1 MFNNED
7 IKAYREISAP
17 ESLRERVMA
26 SARQEKKKPIILSV
40 PMRSIAAIA
49 ACFVF
54 AVLVMIPM
62 LNGGGNEIYFDGE
75 RIGTEGIALAAEND
89 GIMPIEARAMG
100 IDVSLTLDSDGE
112 CSVRVSEGRV
122 GDTRMSYMGSEV
134 NVPGD
139 AELRWIIDLPDTEK
153 TYFMTVET
161 EDESFT
167 LNLEYG
173 ESGWQISRA
182 QDSN

>member
-17 ESLRERVMA
+17 EGLRERVMA

-54 AVLVMIPM
+54 AVLVMLPM

-75 RIGTEGIALAAEND
+75 KIGTEGISLAAENN
-89 GIMPIEARAMG
+89 GVMPIEARAMG
-100 IDVSLTLDSDGE
+100 LDLSLTLDVDRE
-112 CSVRVSEGRV
+112 CSVHVSEGRV
-122 GDTRMSYMGSEV
+122 GDTQMSYMGSDAS
-134 NVPGD
+134 VPGN
-139 AELRWIIDLPDTEK
+139 ATLRWIIDLPDTEK

-167 LNLEYG
+167 LSLEYG
-173 ESGWQISRA
+173 EGGWEISRV
-182 QDSN
+182 DE

>member
-1 MFNNED
+1 MFKNED
-7 IKAYREISAP
+7 IKAYRDISAP
-17 ESLRERVMA
+17 ESLRERVIA
-26 SARQEKKKPIILSV
+26 SARQEKKKPMILSA
-40 PMRSIAAIA
+40 PIRSIAAIA

-75 RIGTEGIALAAEND
+75 KIGNEGIALAAENN
-89 GIMPIEARAMG
+89 GVMPIEARVMG
-100 IDVSLTLDSDGE
+100 LDFSLSLDVDGE
-112 CSVRVSEGRV
+112 CLVHVSEGRV
-122 GDTRMSYMGSEV
+122 GDIGASCMESDANLS
-134 NVPGD
+134 GD
-139 AELRWIIDLPDTEK
+139 TTIRWIIDLPDTEK

-173 ESGWQISRA
+173 EGGWEISRV
-182 QDSN
+182 DE

>member
-17 ESLRERVMA
+17 EGLRERVMA
-26 SARQEKKKPIILSV
+26 SARETKKKPMILSA
-40 PMRSIAAIA
+40 PIRSISAIA
-49 ACFVF
+49 ACLVF
-54 AVLVMIPM
+54 AVLVMIPAM
-62 LNGGGNEIYFDGE
+62 TGGGSQIYFDGE
-75 RIGTEGIALAAEND
+75 RIGTEGIALVAEND

-100 IDVSLTLDSDGE
+100 LDVSLTLDSDGE

-122 GDTRMSYMGSEV
+122 GDIRMSYIGSEV
-134 NVPGD
+134 NVLGD

-167 LNLEYG
+167 LNLEFG
-173 ESGWQISRA
+173 EDGWKISRTEK
-182 QDSN
+182 

>member
-17 ESLRERVMA
+17 EGLRERIMA
-26 SARQEKKKPIILSV
+26 SARQEKKKPIILSA

-62 LNGGGNEIYFDGE
+62 LSGNTVQVYFDGE
-75 RIGTEGIALAAEND
+75 KIGTEGISLAAENN
-89 GIMPIEARAMG
+89 GVMPIEARAMG
-100 IDVSLTLDSDGE
+100 LDVSLTLDADRE
-112 CSVRVSEGRV
+112 CFVQVSEGRV
-122 GDTRMSYMGSEV
+122 GDVRMSYMGSEA

-139 AELRWIIDLPDTEK
+139 AELRWIIDLPDTEM

-167 LNLEYG
+167 LSLEYG
-173 ESGWQISRA
+173 EGGWEISRV
-182 QDSN
+182 DE

>member
-17 ESLRERVMA
+17 EGLRERVMA
-26 SARQEKKKPIILSV
+26 SARETKKKPIILSI

-62 LNGGGNEIYFDGE
+62 LNGGGNEVYFGGE
-75 RIGTEGIALAAEND
+75 KIGAEGIALAAEND
-89 GIMPIEARAMG
+89 GIMLIESRTMG
-100 IDVSLTLDSDGE
+100 LDVSLTLDTDGE

-122 GDTRMSYMGSEV
+122 GDTRMSYMGSDA

-139 AELRWIIDLPDTEK
+139 AELRWIIDLPDTEM

-167 LNLEYG
+167 LTLEYG
-173 ESGWQISRA
+173 ESGWQISRT